1 MIEMAA
7 PVGELV
13 DGRYRIDV
21 LLGEGGMAQV
31 FRATDEAL
39 GRVVALKI
47 FRPGTADD
55 ADSARKRS
63 EMQLLA
69 SLSHPSLVTLFDA
82 RLDTPD
88 GAYLVMEYIE
98 GDTLTKRLLAGSIER
113 ADAAGLAGDL
123 AEALHVVHEAG
134 VIHRDVKPSNVLLRP
149 PLIPGHSFRATLA
162 DFGIA
167 YLVDTARLTTPGMVV
182 GTPAYLAPEQVRGAE
197 PTAASDIY
205 SLGLVVI
212 EALTGE
218 RPFGAMAAQEAL
230 AARLGRDP
238 EVPEWLGPQWS
249 VLLSAMTARDPEA
262 RPTALEVARAARE
275 LDSAVVES
283 ADPDATVA
291 SPIAGRGAAR
301 RAQPPAQIADET
313 AATKV
318 FGVETGA
325 ASPMSTAIPPP
336 PSAPVSD
343 QADQPDSRTRRRW
356 VMPGVIGFVALIV
369 AVAVAASVWTSLSS
383 GEAPESP
390 TLPAV
395 EEPLNSD
402 LQELLETVTP

>member
-1 MIEMAA
+1 MIETTA
-7 PVGELV
+7 PMGELV
-13 DGRYRIDV
+13 DGRYRVDA
-21 LLGEGGMAQV
+21 LLGEGGMARV

-39 GRVVALKI
+39 GRIVALKI

-55 ADSARKRS
+55 ADTARKRS

-98 GDTLTKRLLAGSIER
+98 GNTLTERLRAGAIER

-123 AEALHVVHEAG
+123 GEALHVVHEAG

-167 YLVDTARLTTPGMVV
+167 YLVDTARVTTPGMVV

-249 VLLSAMTARDPEA
+249 TLLSAMTARDPDT

-275 LDSAVVES
+275 LDSAVVTDE
-283 ADPDATVA
+283 DPDATVA
-291 SPIAGRGAAR
+291 SPTAGRGAMR
-301 RAQPPAQIADET
+301 RAEARAQTPDET
-313 AATKV
+313 TATKV
-318 FGVETGA
+318 FGVEADA
-325 ASPMSTAIPPP
+325 AAPISTETTVPPDP
-336 PSAPVSD
+336 PA
-343 QADQPDSRTRRRW
+343 SRSRPRW
-356 VMPGVIGFVALIV
+356 IMPGLIGVVALIV
-369 AVAVAASVWTSLSS
+369 AVVVGASVWTSLSS
-383 GEAPESP
+383 GNAPETP